1 MNRPL
6 FGTSGVRGVVN
17 EDLTVELCKD
27 VGKSLGTMLAPGSIV
42 CLGTDSRLSRELIK
56 KAVSDGLTD
65 TGVNVADLGIV
76 PTPAVALLTRE
87 MRFNAG
93 IMITASHNPPEFNG
107 IKLFNSDSIGF
118 NRSQEEALEKI
129 CYSRKYRTAKPGR
142 VQSAPHLKD
151 KYFDFLQSLV
161 GTSNFN
167 RKLAIVIDPGN
178 GAASGF
184 ATELFN
190 KLGFTVI
197 PVNDVPDG
205 RFPGRSSEPK
215 EDTLQSTIQ
224 FLRQKNADLAVCFD
238 GDADRVSLL

>member
-27 VGKSLGTMLAPGSIV
+27 VGKSLGTMLAPGSTV

-87 MRFNAG
+87 MGFNAG

-118 NRSQEEALEKI
+118 NRSQEEDLEKI
-129 CYSRKYRTAKPGR
+129 YYSRKFRTGKPGTVR
-142 VQSAPHLKD
+142 IGAPPQRQVFRLSAIAGQHVE
-151 KYFDFLQSLV
+151 F
-161 GTSNFN
+161 
-167 RKLAIVIDPGN
+167 
-178 GAASGF
+178 
-184 ATELFN
+184 
-190 KLGFTVI
+190 
-197 PVNDVPDG
+197 
-205 RFPGRSSEPK
+205 
-215 EDTLQSTIQ
+215 
-224 FLRQKNADLAVCFD
+224 
-238 GDADRVSLL
+238 